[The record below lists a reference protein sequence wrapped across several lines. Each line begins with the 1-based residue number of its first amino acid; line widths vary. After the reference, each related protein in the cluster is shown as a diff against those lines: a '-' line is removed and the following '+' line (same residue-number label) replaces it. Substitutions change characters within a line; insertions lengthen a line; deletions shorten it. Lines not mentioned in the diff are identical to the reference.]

1 LYRTVLAWDDVPSSV
16 VEAVARAVAH
26 LIQRMALVHSAPTT
40 RPLLTP
46 REREVLTWVARGRS
60 AAEIAEI
67 LHITK
72 RTVDE
77 HVQTL
82 VRKLGA
88 TNRANAVAIA
98 IRDGLIEC

>member
-1 LYRTVLAWDDVPSSV
+1 MTFRRASSKHLRARFHGFIQWMVLVP
-16 VEAVARAVAH
+16 
-26 LIQRMALVHSAPTT
+26 SAPT
-40 RPLLTP
+40 RRDILTP
-46 REREVLTWVARGRS
+46 REREVLAWVARGKS
-60 AAEIAEI
+60 ASEIGEI

-77 HVQTL
+77 HVQTA

-98 IRDGLIEC
+98 IRDGIIEA

>member
-1 LYRTVLAWDDVPSSV
+1 
-16 VEAVARAVAH
+16 
-26 LIQRMALVHSAPTT
+26 MALVPSAPTS
-40 RPLLTP
+40 RDSLTP
-46 REREVLTWVARGRS
+46 REREVLTWVARGMS
-60 AAEIAEI
+60 AAEIGEI

-77 HVQTL
+77 HVRTA

-88 TNRANAVAIA
+88 TNRANAVAIV

>member
-1 LYRTVLAWDDVPSSV
+1 MVLVS
-16 VEAVARAVAH
+16 
-26 LIQRMALVHSAPTT
+26 SAPT
-40 RPLLTP
+40 RRDILTP
-46 REREVLTWVARGRS
+46 REREVLAWVARGRS
-60 AAEIAEI
+60 ASEIGEI